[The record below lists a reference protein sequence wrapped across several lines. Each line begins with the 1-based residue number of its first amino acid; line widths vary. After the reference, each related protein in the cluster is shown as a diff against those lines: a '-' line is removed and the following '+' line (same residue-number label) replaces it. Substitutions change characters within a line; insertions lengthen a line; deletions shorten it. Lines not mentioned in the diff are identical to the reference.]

1 LSNLRKNSPEK
12 VSMPSKNQ
20 ESNLSR
26 YKVPPH
32 NLEAEQTILGSVLIN
47 NDALNQVVDILSS
60 EDFYREAHA
69 HIYGGMLSLY
79 NRDDPVDLVTLS
91 QILKE
96 MNLLDKVGGT
106 DYLASLAEATST
118 SAGIMHHA
126 RIVKDL
132 STRRGLIVECAR
144 ISETCFEFANDT
156 DEVLDLAEQ
165 SIFDIA
171 ERTIDQNFF
180 PMSEVIKESFKK
192 LESTSHK
199 DSFIT
204 GVATGFTDFDN
215 ITAGLQPSDLII
227 IAGRPSM
234 GKTSLALNMAYNA
247 ALGDKL
253 GVAVFSLEMSR
264 LQLGIRLLGLDA
276 MIDASRLRR
285 GSLQDDE
292 WGRLTDAAN
301 RLSELP
307 LYIDDTSGLSVLELK
322 AKARRLKKRFG
333 ISLLV
338 IDYLQLMQSKKSTE
352 SRQQEISDIS
362 RSLKALAKDLNI
374 PVVALSQ
381 LNRKVEDRPNKRPIL
396 ADLRE
401 SGAIEQDAD
410 LILFIYREELYN
422 RTEENKGKAEINI
435 AKHRNG
441 PIGKVDLTFREK
453 YTKFD
458 NYYREDLVEE

>member
-1 LSNLRKNSPEK
+1 MPRKNE
-12 VSMPSKNQ
+12 
-20 ESNLSR
+20 ESSLLR

-32 NLEAEQTILGSVLIN
+32 NLEAEQTILGGILIN

-60 EDFYREAHA
+60 EDFYREAHT
-69 HIYGGMLSLY
+69 HIYEGMLRLY

-96 MNLLDKVGGT
+96 KAILDKVGGT

-118 SAGIMHHA
+118 SAGSIYHA
-126 RIVKDL
+126 KIVKDL
-132 STRRGLIVECAR
+132 STRRSLIGQCSR
-144 ISETCFEFANDT
+144 ISESCFEFANDT

-165 SIFDIA
+165 SIFEIA

-180 PMSEVIKESFKK
+180 PMNEVIKESFKK
-192 LESTSHK
+192 LESTSRK
-199 DSFIT
+199 GSFIT
-204 GVATGFTDFDN
+204 GVGTGFTDFDN

-234 GKTSLALNMAYNA
+234 GKTSLALNMAYHA
-247 ALGDKL
+247 ALEDKL
-253 GVAVFSLEMSR
+253 GVAIFSLEMSR
-264 LQLGIRLLGLDA
+264 LQLGIRLLGFDA
-276 MIDASRLRR
+276 MIDASKLRR

-301 RLSELP
+301 RLSDLP
-307 LYIDDTSGLSVLELK
+307 MYIDDTSGLSVLELK
-322 AKARRLKKRFG
+322 AKARRLKKRYD
-333 ISLLV
+333 ISLIV
-338 IDYLQLMQSKKSTE
+338 IDYLQLMQSRKSTE

-362 RSLKALAKDLNI
+362 RSLKALAKDLDI

-410 LILFIYREELYN
+410 VILFIYREELYN

-441 PIGKVDLTFREK
+441 PTGKVDLTFREK

-458 NYYREDLVEE
+458 NYYREDMAEG

>member
-1 LSNLRKNSPEK
+1 
-12 VSMPSKNQ
+12 MPSKNQ

-32 NLEAEQTILGSVLIN
+32 NLEAEQTILGGVLIN

-60 EDFYREAHA
+60 EDFYREAHV
-69 HIYGGMLSLY
+69 HIYEGMLSLY
-79 NRDDPVDLVTLS
+79 NRDDPVDLITLS

-96 MNLLDKVGGT
+96 KAILDKVGGT

-118 SAGIMHHA
+118 SAGIVHHA

-132 STRRGLIVECAR
+132 STRRSLIVECSR
-144 ISETCFEFANDT
+144 ISESCFEFANDT

-180 PMSEVIKESFKK
+180 PMNEVIKESFKK

-215 ITAGLQPSDLII
+215 ITSGLQPSDLII

-276 MIDASRLRR
+276 MIDASKLRR

-301 RLSELP
+301 RLSDLP

-338 IDYLQLMQSKKSTE
+338 IDYLQLMQSKKATE

-381 LNRKVEDRPNKRPIL
+381 LNRKVEDRPNKRPLL

-410 LILFIYREELYN
+410 VILFIYREELYN
-422 RTEENKGKAEINI
+422 RTEENKGKAEIDI

-441 PIGKVDLTFREK
+441 PTGRVHLTFREK

-458 NYYREDLVEE
+458 NYYQEDLVDE

>member
-1 LSNLRKNSPEK
+1 MPRKNE
-12 VSMPSKNQ
+12 
-20 ESNLSR
+20 ESSLPR

-32 NLEAEQTILGSVLIN
+32 NLEAEQVILGGILIN
-47 NDALNQVVDILSS
+47 NDALNQVVDILSD

-69 HIYGGMLSLY
+69 HIYDGMLSLY

-96 MNLLDKVGGT
+96 KGILDKVGGT
-106 DYLASLAEATST
+106 VYLASLAEATST
-118 SAGIMHHA
+118 SAGILYHA
-126 RIVKDL
+126 KIVKDL
-132 STRRGLIVECAR
+132 STRRSLIGQCSR
-144 ISETCFEFANDT
+144 ISESCFEFANDT

-165 SIFDIA
+165 SIFEIA
-171 ERTIDQNFF
+171 ERSIDQNFF
-180 PMSEVIKESFKK
+180 ALNEVIKESFKK
-192 LESTSHK
+192 LESTSRK
-199 DSFIT
+199 GSFIT

-215 ITAGLQPSDLII
+215 ITSGLQPSDLII

-247 ALGDKL
+247 ALEDKH
-253 GVAVFSLEMSR
+253 GVAIFSLEMSR

-276 MIDASRLRR
+276 MIDASKLRR

-301 RLSELP
+301 RLSDLP

-322 AKARRLKKRFG
+322 AKARRLKKRFD

-410 LILFIYREELYN
+410 VILFIYREELYN

-441 PIGKVDLTFREK
+441 PTGKVDLTFREK

-458 NYYREDLVEE
+458 NYYREEMVEGAIDA